1 MRFELFVGFRYLR
14 GKRKNSFISI
24 ITLFSVFGV
33 MIGVMALIVVLG
45 VMTGFDNKLY
55 EIVLGTTS
63 HIVVTGDGG
72 IREYEPLIEAIKEMP
87 EVVDAAPFF
96 AGQVLIRS
104 DDRLTGAADR
114 VTGAAVR
121 GVLAEEEQK
130 VTNFAEYLR
139 GELSDGGIV
148 LGTELAR
155 KLYVRPGD
163 KVRVISPYFVS
174 TPFGEKPYTKILEVT
189 GLYRSGMYE
198 YDSLSSFV
206 TLAEA
211 QRLFG
216 VKGTISGIEVKIED
230 PYTAGAIAQA
240 IARDLEYEYT
250 ARSWME
256 MNRTFFAALR
266 HEKIIMAVILILI
279 IVVAAFNIASTLIM
293 VVMEKTRDIGILKSI
308 GAPASSIMT
317 IFVIDGLMVGGVG
330 TALGVIFGYALANS
344 LDSVVNLMGQMFGI
358 ELFPSTIYYFDKI
371 PVATSIEDT
380 CWIAACAMF
389 ICFVA
394 SIYPAWQASRLKP
407 VEALRYE

>member
-1 MRFELFVGFRYLR
+1 MRFEFFVGFRYLR

-24 ITLFSVFGV
+24 ITLFSIFGV

-45 VMTGFDNKLY
+45 VMTGFDNMLY
-55 EIVLGTTS
+55 EKVLGSTS

-72 IREYEPLIEAIKEMP
+72 IREYEPLIETIKEMP

-96 AGQVLIRS
+96 AGQVLVRS
-104 DDRLTGAADR
+104 EDSVVGAAI
-114 VTGAAVR
+114 R

-130 VTNFAEYLR
+130 VTNFTEYLTT

-155 KLYVRPGD
+155 KLYVRRGD

-189 GLYRSGMYE
+189 GLYKSGMYE
-198 YDSLSSFV
+198 YDSLSCFV

-216 VKGTISGIEVKIED
+216 VKGTIAGISVKIED
-230 PYTAGAIAQA
+230 PYTAAAVAPALTRELG
-240 IARDLEYEYT
+240 YEYT

-330 TALGVIFGYALANS
+330 TGLGVVFGYALANS
-344 LDSVVNLMGQMFGI
+344 LDSVVNLMGKMFGI

-371 PVATSIEDT
+371 PVTTSIADT

-389 ICFVA
+389 ICLVA
-394 SIYPAWQASRLKP
+394 SIFPAWQASRLKP

>member
-14 GKRKNSFISI
+14 GKRKNSFISL

-72 IREYEPLIEAIKEMP
+72 IKEYKSLIEKIREMP

-104 DDRLTGAADR
+104 EDSVLGAAI
-114 VTGAAVR
+114 R
-121 GVLAEEEQK
+121 GVLLEEEQK
-130 VTNFAEYLR
+130 VSNFAEYLT

-155 KLYVRPGD
+155 QLYVRPGD
-163 KVRVISPYFVS
+163 EVRVISPYFVS
-174 TPFGEKPYTKILEVT
+174 TPFGEKPHTKILEVT

-198 YDSLSSFV
+198 YDSHSCFV
-206 TLAEA
+206 TLGDA

-216 VKGTISGIEVKIED
+216 VKGTIAGIEVKIED
-230 PYTAGAIAQA
+230 PYTAGTVAPAIS
-240 IARDLEYEYT
+240 RELGYEYV
-250 ARSWME
+250 ARSWMD

-293 VVMEKTRDIGILKSI
+293 VVMEKTCDIGILKSI
-308 GAPASSIMT
+308 GAPPSSIMA

-330 TALGVIFGYALANS
+330 TTLGIIFGYALANS
-344 LDSVVNLMGQMFGI
+344 LDSVVDLMGRMFGI
-358 ELFPSTIYYFDKI
+358 ELFPSNIYYFDKI
-371 PVATSIEDT
+371 PVDTSIGDT
-380 CWIAACAMF
+380 CWIAASAMI
-389 ICFVA
+389 ICLAA